1 MKKKHKILIAA
12 GLLIIV
18 VAGIFLFLN
27 SYLKQEIEKGLENEY
42 DSSALSYDDISI
54 NAFGG
59 SAVIRNL
66 RITEGIFTLEAR
78 EVNLDGFSYSDY
90 IQDKNI
96 TIDRVHLVEPLV
108 VFNKSDSIPG
118 DKESEDDIAEKQ
130 IKVKR
135 FSASGGNIRIIENDS
150 APNSL
155 FTSLKALQIQDI
167 IIEKK
172 AEGALLPFTYESI
185 SIDSDSLYY
194 ELSETHYMQSGK
206 FQLRNDELGI
216 DEFSIIPKYTKQV
229 FDQSIPYEQDWI
241 ALKIEKAN
249 FKGFKFQREQEM
261 VSVTLASSS
270 LKNAHMEIY
279 RNKLLPDDTRIKP
292 MYSEML
298 RKLGFLLHIDEV
310 KVSNAYLEYQ
320 EKVLE
325 SRPAGKLSFHNIQA
339 NIKNISNRE
348 PEAGSASLITVEAK
362 ARFMGETDLS
372 LNWSFDVHN
381 ELDEFKVSGRMG
393 AIEAENINPF
403 LVPAMN
409 VEAEG
414 NIQSLYYDF
423 YGNRNEA
430 HGNMQLA
437 YRDFNVNILKD
448 GESERKSLLSR
459 LANLIIKNDRMNED
473 VEQKNINTTRDKT
486 KSFWNFLWLCIR
498 DGALSTFF

>member
-1 MKKKHKILIAA
+1 
-12 GLLIIV
+12 
-18 VAGIFLFLN
+18 
-27 SYLKQEIEKGLENEY
+27 
-42 DSSALSYDDISI
+42 
-54 NAFGG
+54 
-59 SAVIRNL
+59 
-66 RITEGIFTLEAR
+66 
-78 EVNLDGFSYSDY
+78 
-90 IQDKNI
+90 
-96 TIDRVHLVEPLV
+96 
-108 VFNKSDSIPG
+108 
-118 DKESEDDIAEKQ
+118 
-130 IKVKR
+130 
-135 FSASGGNIRIIENDS
+135 
-150 APNSL
+150 
-155 FTSLKALQIQDI
+155 
-167 IIEKK
+167 
-172 AEGALLPFTYESI
+172 
-185 SIDSDSLYY
+185 
-194 ELSETHYMQSGK
+194 
-206 FQLRNDELGI
+206 
-216 DEFSIIPKYTKQV
+216 

-249 FKGFKFQREQEM
+249 FKGFKFQSEQEM

-279 RNKLLPDDTRIKP
+279 RNKLLPDDSRIKP

-339 NIKNISNRE
+339 NIKNISNLE